1 MHLVTLTPTMWS
13 YWQRNEGKV
22 KRLSYIYT
30 IDCKIN
36 IRASPHGSRKPQQPR
51 QCAARPLWPSPRCD
65 AAPAAGWCSAGF
77 WALERPATPAGRPRW
92 RTAETATGAATLGGR
107 PGLQKLRP
115 PRSAGYHRR
124 ESEPPHGP
132 ERRPDQKSDRGHEG
146 KEARYRTMRL
156 WKWSFNL
163 LKFSRIIALVG
174 V

>member
-51 QCAARPLWPSPRCD
+51 RRAARPLWPSPRCD

-77 WALERPATPAGRPRW
+77 WALERPATPAGQPRW

-115 PRSAGYHRR
+115 PRSAGYHRQ